1 MTKFFLALIGMAVA
15 ALVGTFV
22 FAAFTI
28 QAGHLVALKPAS
40 TTVETPELFTRYVEP
55 RRKRDGK
62 KARYFDM
69 PRYYFD
75 VRNGHRLIDPTG
87 LECRDDQ
94 DAITQATFIA
104 AQIAIDVPNTS
115 GGRSVAVLNSVKEE
129 ISKVPVHTNSKGD
142 HQGGEQAG
150 RRQRPQGR
158 GEEANAAQVEA
169 DGQVRLDQA

>member
-1 MTKFFLALIGMAVA
+1 
-15 ALVGTFV
+15 
-22 FAAFTI
+22 
-28 QAGHLVALKPAS
+28 
-40 TTVETPELFTRYVEP
+40 
-55 RRKRDGK
+55 
-62 KARYFDM
+62 M